1 MQWTI
6 RKCIPQAL
14 EMSDILQIALTNY
27 FTYTV
32 FDKRQYQQNC
42 CYQDLETSFP
52 QKTPVT
58 GISNLP
64 ESGRNSRT
72 K

>member
-14 EMSDILQIALTNY
+14 EMSDIFQIALTNY

-42 CYQDLETSFP
+42 YYQDLETSFQ
-52 QKTPVT
+52 QKTPAT

-64 ESGRNSRT
+64 ESGRNPKT